1 MSYKKKQRGECQCMC
16 EGPGT
21 GSVCLNS
28 TNATVAEAVWRERG
42 KRGMQMLVGMSDQLR
57 PWEGVW
63 I

>member
-1 MSYKKKQRGECQCMC
+1 MC